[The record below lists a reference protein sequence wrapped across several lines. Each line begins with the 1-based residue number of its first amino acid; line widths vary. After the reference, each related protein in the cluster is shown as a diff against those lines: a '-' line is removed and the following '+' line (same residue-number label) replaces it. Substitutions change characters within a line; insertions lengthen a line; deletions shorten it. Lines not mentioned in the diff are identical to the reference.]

1 MLRLEKVEQAAIE
14 ETKMYFTSQGKF
26 TRQAHKGI
34 PPGFV
39 EEEQGRKG
47 FYGNVSHLIRSKP
60 PTRWKV
66 IDGPLK
72 PRMYDLVK
80 ADMSGKR
87 QRLLFNKD
95 IIISSQWILPKAEK
109 APGSLFAFRNADGE
123 SLYFC
128 HSGEGSLLTE
138 YGLLR
143 YRPGDYLV
151 IPKCFAHSFV
161 AEQNSH
167 FLLIENL
174 TGDFREPDRG
184 IAGKNAL
191 YDSAQLDVANLEAL
205 QAFLLKTKLK
215 CLDVEVKHGGETTH
229 FQYEECLF
237 DVVGWKGDLFPFRIN
252 MDQLM
257 PLVSHRAHLPPSAHT
272 TFVAP
277 NFVVCS
283 FVPRPLESDEDA
295 LKVPFYH
302 QNIDYDEVL
311 FYHNGDFF
319 SRADLHAGMM
329 SFHPAG
335 FPHGPHPTAV
345 AKVKDKTFTNEYAVM
360 VDTRWPLQRDSAA
373 DKIEIQDYW
382 KSWQS

>member
-1 MLRLEKVEQAAIE
+1 MF
-14 ETKMYFTSQGKF
+14 FTSQGTH

-34 PPGFV
+34 PEGFV

-47 FYGNVSHLIRSKP
+47 FFGNVSHLIRKKAS
-60 PTRWKV
+60 TRWKV

-72 PRMYDLVK
+72 PRMFDLVK
-80 ADMSGKR
+80 TSHTESR

-95 IIISSQWILPKAEK
+95 IAIYSQWIQPNKNKKLK
-109 APGSLFAFRNADGE
+109 AFRNGDAD

-128 HSGEGSLLTE
+128 HIGTGKLLTE
-138 YGLLR
+138 YGIFD
-143 YRPGDYLV
+143 YRPGDYLM
-151 IPKCFAHSFV
+151 IPKCFAHVFLPDI
-161 AEQNSH
+161 ETQ

-174 TGDFREPDRG
+174 TGDYREPERG
-184 IAGKNAL
+184 MVGKNAV
-191 YDSAQLDVANLEAL
+191 YDTAQLGTPDLEGL
-205 QAFLLKTKLK
+205 QKYLQQNGLS
-215 CLDVEVKHGGETTH
+215 CLDVEVKHTGSTTH
-229 FQYEECLF
+229 FQYEECIF
-237 DVVGWKGDLFPFRIN
+237 DVVGWKGDLFPVKIN

-257 PLVSHRAHLPPSAHT
+257 PLMSHRAHLPPSAHT

-283 FVPRPLESDEDA
+283 FVPRPIESDEDA

-319 SRADLHAGMM
+319 SRSNLHSGMM

-335 FPHGPHPTAV
+335 FPHGPHPKAFERI
-345 AKVKDKTFTNEYAVM
+345 KSITFTNEYAVM
-360 VDTRWPLQRDSAA
+360 IDTRWPLERDPLMNSL
-373 DKIEIQDYW
+373 EVNDYW
-382 KSWQS
+382 KSWQT